1 MDNNLEKEQL
11 PQEITVKNVPPA
23 QISPRKNNV
32 LRGLIIAL
40 ALFFMFNLGIGVGRE
55 MERFTCN
62 WTASYHKNFGGPQNG
77 FLDAWK
83 NQPPDI
89 INSRG
94 IFGKIIQINGDSLV
108 VQSQDNKEIV
118 VVVTSDTVVTKLRDQ
133 VGKETLKVNDIL
145 VVLGSP
151 NTDGQITAKLI
162 RILP

>member
-1 MDNNLEKEQL
+1 MDNNLEKKQL
-11 PQEITVKNVPPA
+11 PQEIMVKDVPLA
-23 QISPRKNNV
+23 QIPPRKKNF

-40 ALFFMFNLGIGVGRE
+40 VLFFMFNLGIGVGRE

-83 NQPPDI
+83 NQPLDM

-94 IFGKIIQINGDSLV
+94 IFGIIIQINGDSLV

-118 VVVTSDTVVTKLRDQ
+118 VTITSDTVVTKLRDQ